1 MTNPTLAPYTPE
13 GNDQTYSN
21 TNGNYQASYSTI
33 AYTDPIPLS
42 DSLAGFLSNQAYY
55 NVTQY
60 NAYVQSENDGFSYE
74 TLAKFPF
81 RPTPIDMTPTRATV
95 EPCVTPNSL
104 TNQLAT
110 ILRESF
116 GIEPKGRGR
125 VYQKPYP
132 DYYNQLPYPRGYRV
146 PDFSKISGE
155 DGKTTLEHV
164 GQFIL
169 QYGEA
174 SANDALKL
182 RMFPLS
188 LSDTAFT
195 WFTSLAPNSIFT
207 CAQLEQKI
215 YECFY
220 YGDAELRLSHLT
232 AIKQKHN
239 EPIVDYIRRFRDT
252 RIRCFNLNIFYK
264 DLVDLAYSGLS
275 PHLKEKLESRLFRC

>member
-33 AYTDPIPLS
+33 AYIDPIPLS
-42 DSLAGFLSNQAYY
+42 DSLVGFLSNQAYY

-60 NAYVQSENDGFSYE
+60 NAYVQSKNDGFSYE

-146 PDFSKISGE
+146 PDFLKISGE
-155 DGKTTLEHV
+155 DGKTTLKHV

-188 LSDTAFT
+188 LSDTTFT

-215 YECFY
+215 YEYFY
-220 YGDAELRLSHLT
+220 YGDTELRLSHLT

-252 RIRCFNLNIFYK
+252 GNRCFNLNIFIK
-264 DLVDLAYSGLS
+264 I
-275 PHLKEKLESRLFRC
+275 